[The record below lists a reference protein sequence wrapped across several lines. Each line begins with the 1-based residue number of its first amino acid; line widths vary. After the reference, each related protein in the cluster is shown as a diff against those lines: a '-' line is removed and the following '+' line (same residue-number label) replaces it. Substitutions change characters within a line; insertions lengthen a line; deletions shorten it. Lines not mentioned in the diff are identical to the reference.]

1 MALLKVRNGTRYLR
15 KEDVMIEVIKDV
27 IKENF
32 DLILICGMYF
42 LAGFG
47 IGAGITDRLYREKKK
62 NGKSKDNSN
71 T

>member
-1 MALLKVRNGTRYLR
+1 
-15 KEDVMIEVIKDV
+15 MIEVIKDV